1 MKKFFVV
8 FFLAS
13 LFISVFSQTYYEMGF
28 SLLNYPD
35 GFKFALRSGLESD
48 SFNFDFDLSPT
59 FENKT
64 LSLTMISDISAKI
77 LDINPNA
84 FLDVGLLWVYGEEFP
99 GTFAYGGFNFNFNNI
114 LGKLY
119 VGYPFNATEDL
130 LNYFAIKLGYVVP
143 KPADFVDDLKLELRV
158 VNGRIHFSI
167 FLVEPL

>member
-8 FFLAS
+8 FFLVS

-35 GFKFALRSGLESD
+35 DFKFALRSGLESD
-48 SFNFDFDLSPT
+48 SFNLNFDLSPT
-59 FENKT
+59 FGET
-64 LSLTMISDISAKI
+64 LSLITVTDVSAKI

-84 FLDVGLLWVYGEEFP
+84 FLDVGLLWVYGEDFP
-99 GTFAYGGFNFNFNNI
+99 GTLAYGGFNLNFNNI

-143 KPADFVDDLKLELRV
+143 KPADFIDDLKLELRV
-158 VNGRIHFSI
+158 VNGRIDFSI

>member
-8 FFLAS
+8 FFLVS

-48 SFNFDFDLSPT
+48 SFNLNFDLSPT
-59 FENKT
+59 FEET
-64 LSLTMISDISAKI
+64 FSLITITDVSAKI

-84 FLDVGLLWVYGEEFP
+84 FLDVGLLWVYGEDFP
-99 GTFAYGGFNFNFNNI
+99 GTLAYGGFNFNFNNI

-119 VGYPFNATEDL
+119 IGYPFNATEDL

-143 KPADFVDDLKLELRV
+143 KPADFIDDLKLELRV
-158 VNGRIHFSI
+158 VNGRIDFSI

>member
-8 FFLAS
+8 FFLVS

-35 GFKFALRSGLESD
+35 DFKFALRSGLESD
-48 SFNFDFDLSPT
+48 SFNLNFDLSPT
-59 FENKT
+59 FEET
-64 LSLTMISDISAKI
+64 FSLITITDVSAKI

-84 FLDVGLLWVYGEEFP
+84 FLDVGLLWVYGEDFP
-99 GTFAYGGFNFNFNNI
+99 GTLAYGGFNFNFNNI

-119 VGYPFNATEDL
+119 IGYPFNATEDL

-143 KPADFVDDLKLELRV
+143 KPADFIDDLKLELRV
-158 VNGRIHFSI
+158 VNGRIDFSI

>member
-8 FFLAS
+8 FFLVS

-35 GFKFALRSGLESD
+35 DFKFALRSGLESD
-48 SFNFDFDLSPT
+48 SFNLNFDLSPT
-59 FENKT
+59 FGET
-64 LSLTMISDISAKI
+64 LSLITVTDVSAKI
-77 LDINPNA
+77 LDINSNT
-84 FLDVGLLWVYGEEFP
+84 FLDVGLLWVYGEDFP
-99 GTFAYGGFNFNFNNI
+99 GTLAYGGFNLNFNNI

-143 KPADFVDDLKLELRV
+143 KPADFIDDLKLELRV
-158 VNGRIHFSI
+158 VNGRIDFSI